1 MLDAQ
6 NNDTYK
12 GIDNKIFVKIAE
24 NLATHVTDLSVEKI
38 LPDMFD
44 KEVSNIVAK
53 TVTD

>member
-1 MLDAQ
+1 
-6 NNDTYK
+6 
-12 GIDNKIFVKIAE
+12 VKDI
-24 NLATHVTDLSVEKI
+24 SVNKI